1 MRSRLC
7 TTLVLM
13 VLVPLADAHRDVASQ
28 QITVSATDLLDYYE
42 AGEFD
47 AVQDA
52 LRRAAKGDLGI
63 VLDALK
69 RDGRT
74 WIDADGPQWRPRRR
88 LMAATLA
95 LETAHASLDR
105 GWLASRALIEWG
117 ASELA
122 KAPPTVEE
130 RTWHQAALALC
141 EGALDTISIEA
152 QLKRMEQRV
161 PGEPR
166 ILLGRAFL
174 EEIAFWEDRLVR
186 WDHANPRRAIDRL
199 ETGVTDPAIRDE
211 ALLRLA
217 LLTLYAGQPEEALGY
232 LGRIADSVDAGHAY
246 YAGLFAGWAHMRL
259 GRPAEARRAFEA
271 ALESAPHARTATLA
285 LITALY
291 GSGDRAEADRV
302 LEHDILQEREAAPD
316 PWLEYGYGDLRRFL
330 LLVAQLHRSLQ

>member
-152 QLKRMEQRV
+152 QLKRMERRV

-174 EEIAFWEDRLVR
+174 EEIREWGKKIVLVINKA
-186 WDHANPRRAIDRL
+186 DIL
-199 ETGVTDPAIRDE
+199 ETPDD
-211 ALLRLA
+211 LA
-217 LLTLYAGQPEEALGY
+217 TVEQFVRRSALTLLGVEPMVFAVSARAAFRAKTAAGP
-232 LGRIADSVDAGHAY
+232 S
-246 YAGLFAGWAHMRL
+246 
-259 GRPAEARRAFEA
+259 
-271 ALESAPHARTATLA
+271 TC
-285 LITALY
+285 
-291 GSGDRAEADRV
+291 
-302 LEHDILQEREAAPD
+302 
-316 PWLEYGYGDLRRFL
+316 
-330 LLVAQLHRSLQ
+330 